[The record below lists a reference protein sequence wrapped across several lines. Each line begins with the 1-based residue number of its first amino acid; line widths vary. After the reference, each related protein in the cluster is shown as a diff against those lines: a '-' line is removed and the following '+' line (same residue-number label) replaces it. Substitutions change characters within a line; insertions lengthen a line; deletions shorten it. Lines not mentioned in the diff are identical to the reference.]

1 MNFLFVAQIKI
12 FCSLFVFQRMRIIE
26 VSVLSGPPQMKLN
39 LVDKF
44 AVSTDISFLLPCAKR
59 CSFYFSQLM
68 KTSDSPLFSMSYLL
82 FTFDLTNEKD
92 AFVFK
97 FRRGEG

>member
-1 MNFLFVAQIKI
+1 MN
-12 FCSLFVFQRMRIIE
+12 
-26 VSVLSGPPQMKLN
+26 LN

-44 AVSTDISFLLPCAKR
+44 AVSNFFFLLPCAKR
-59 CSFYFSQLM
+59 CSFYLSQLI
-68 KTSDSPLFSMSYLL
+68 KTSDSPLFSMSYFL